1 MHRNNPHS
9 EPRAIAPFPFRA
21 PYSKNG
27 GTPRKGLS
35 AIAIAL
41 SIAMVSALFPSCT
54 TVSKMMEGSMDKGYG
69 EGGTIATA
77 APLMRAIKLR
87 DYGRALSLVN
97 QGIGKGEYVA
107 SPKDA
112 TPLELAVVH
121 GRFELVRAL
130 GDAAWFDQ
138 ESGERALIRAAE
150 LEENDMADY
159 LIAQGCTVGSSMK
172 LYALAFETPTHA
184 VLSLFL
190 RAPHPTYNI
199 NKFGNGYGIAI
210 PGPFLAQAA
219 LNGYPDLV
227 AEAIKRGAK
236 LDSTILVSGYTGASP
251 LWLASAMGHAE
262 CVRLLLAAGAK
273 AELAVKDYKYTPLMM
288 AARGGHADVCKQL
301 IAAGANV
308 NAKSATAFASD
319 WFQGSSTITYTRNDI
334 KQRSPLLFAAASG
347 DFATVKALIDAG
359 VDVNQA
365 NDEGWT
371 AMLSARAELRADL
384 AAALLEAGALEHPLM
399 NAIYRGDEAALRSE
413 LPGLKAFLSAQK
425 LAIYPLTMAIRWHA
439 ITKSYAIID
448 LLLAKRAELPK
459 EDIERALRAAKKENP
474 ELYRYL
480 LDKGGL
486 REEYPQYAPSAYEL
500 LAERIAA
507 GDADGFKALYA
518 SPSTKL
524 GMFEKK
530 QILEDSI
537 LAGSIG
543 ITRFLIDQGAD
554 LNALWPVHV
563 DSMLGDAA
571 LSESIDMVK
580 LLLDSGASI
589 EPKLS
594 IVGLELYPYR
604 TAFMAACSAGN
615 VPIARLLIDH
625 GANPHRVGY
634 EGYTALGYALAS
646 GKKDMLEYVLSLG
659 VDANARMDLL
669 MGMASGVI
677 ARKRETALMQAT
689 KAGDVEAV
697 QTLLAAGADPRL
709 TDWVE
714 DDALAMAVS
723 LGHKDLERMLRAA
736 LGDVYK

>member
-1 MHRNNPHS
+1 M
-9 EPRAIAPFPFRA
+9 
-21 PYSKNG
+21 KNF
-27 GTPRKGLS
+27 KI
-35 AIAIAL
+35 IAIAAAL
-41 SIAMVSALFPSCT
+41 AAASSLFPSCA
-54 TVSKMMEGSMDKGYG
+54 TVSKLLEGSMDKGYG

-87 DYGRALSLVN
+87 DYVRALSLVN
-97 QGIGKGEYVA
+97 QGIGKGENVA

-112 TPLELAVVH
+112 TPLELAIAH
-121 GRFELVRAL
+121 GRLELVKAI
-130 GDAAWFDQ
+130 GDAGWFDQ

-150 LEENDMADY
+150 LEERAMMDY
-159 LIAQGCTVGSSMK
+159 LIAKGCTVGSSFA
-172 LYALAFETPTHA
+172 LYALAFKTPTHA

-190 RAPHPTYNI
+190 RAPHPTYTI
-199 NKFGNGYGIAI
+199 NKFGNGYGTAD

-219 LNGYPDLV
+219 LNGYPDLL

-262 CVRLLLAAGAK
+262 CVRILLAAGAK
-273 AELAVKDYKYTPLMM
+273 AELAVKEYKYTPLMM

-308 NAKSATAFASD
+308 NAKSATAYVSD

-359 VDVNQA
+359 VDVNLA

-384 AAALLEAGALEHPLM
+384 AEALLKAGALEHPLM
-399 NAIYRGDEAALRSE
+399 NAIYRGDEAALRKE
-413 LPGLKAFLSAQK
+413 LTGLKAFLSAQK
-425 LAIYPLTMAIRWHA
+425 LAIYPLTMAVRWHA
-439 ITKSYAIID
+439 ITKSHAIID

-459 EDIERALRAAKKENP
+459 EDIQRALRAAKQENP

-500 LAERIAA
+500 LAERVAA

-518 SPSTKL
+518 APGTKL
-524 GMFEKK
+524 GLFEKK

-537 LAGSIG
+537 LAGRID
-543 ITRFLIDQGAD
+543 ITRFLIAQGAE

-571 LSESIDMVK
+571 LSGSIDMVK
-580 LLLDSGASI
+580 LLLDSGAAI

-594 IVGLELYPYR
+594 SVGLELYPYR
-604 TAFMAACSAGN
+604 TAFMAACSAGD
-615 VPIARLLIDH
+615 VPIARLLIGH

-646 GKKDMLEYVLSLG
+646 GKKEMLEYLLSLG
-659 VDANARMDLL
+659 VDPNARMDLL
-669 MGMASGVI
+669 MGKASGVI
-677 ARKRETALMQAT
+677 ERKRETALMQAT
-689 KAGDVEAV
+689 QKGDAAAV
-697 QTLLAAGADPRL
+697 RTLLAAGADPRL

-714 DDALAMAVS
+714 DDALVMAVR
-723 LGHKDLERMLRAA
+723 LGFKELEGILRAA